1 MHKII
6 LDTDFLLHSVENK
19 VDFFSELKKICN
31 FNYKIYILD
40 KTLDELKNKKNEKLI
55 LKMLENKVEI
65 IETSRDKG
73 VDDLILGLNVD
84 EIVVCT
90 NDTKLKEKL
99 KKRSIPTINLRQ
111 GKYLVIQ
118 NVL

>member
-1 MHKII
+1 MHKVI
-6 LDTDFLLHSVENK
+6 LDTDFLIHSVENK
-19 VDFFSELKKICN
+19 VDFFSELKKILN
-31 FNYKIYILD
+31 FEYKLYILD

-55 LKMLENKVEI
+55 LKMLEKRVQI
-65 IETSRDKG
+65 IETAKDK
-73 VDDLILGLNVD
+73 NVD
-84 EIVVCT
+84 ELVLSLKEDNLIVCT
-90 NDTKLKEKL
+90 NDKEFKEKL